1 MQTQGHL
8 EATAPGSRMADPAER
23 RNERGVR
30 ACFEEACD
38 LVAPFFDPAGQ
49 WGRAPLNHLAMRVL
63 RERFGHLSSS
73 ELMIMLGGIRKLHEN
88 RRKPTPTS
96 DT

>member
-1 MQTQGHL
+1 MQTQAHP
-8 EATAPGSRMADPAER
+8 EAGAPGSRTADPAER

-30 ACFEEACD
+30 ACFEEACA

-49 WGRAPLNHLAMRVL
+49 WSNAPLNHLAMRVL

-73 ELMIMLGGIRKLHEN
+73 ELMIMLGGIKKLHEN
-88 RRKPTPTS
+88 RRKPTPAS